1 MSYPFPPIE
10 RKVYPKTFLK
20 DVHIIF
26 RFAAINRTTELDAAV
41 EIFFR
46 ESFLLDGILISSLE
60 KGMKVFSKDEQIIFF
75 FGADFVELSIK
86 QPEYV
91 SYDHISPYRELLR
104 NYLQTLKVGELKK
117 LVMYKYNQLEY
128 QANDEKQVKDVICD
142 VLNSELMSDVG
153 DVLDNYTRWEKTTHF
168 SDDDSQ
174 SQFTIEYG
182 FRKDAQNPKNGALTM
197 KTQIESMEDSI
208 TSTNV
213 EEKMELFNHIL
224 DNGFHWCVVPEIIN
238 RMKEV

>member
-10 RKVYPKTFLK
+10 RIVYPKTFLK

-26 RFAAINRTTELDAAV
+26 HFDAMSRNSELDVAV
-41 EIFFR
+41 EKFFE
-46 ESFLLDGILISSLE
+46 ESFLLKGISISSLG
-60 KGMKVFSKDEQIIFF
+60 KGMKVFSKDEQTIFI
-75 FGADFVELSIK
+75 FGADFVELSVK

-91 SYDHISPYRELLR
+91 SYDHIFPYRELLR

-128 QANDEKQVKDVICD
+128 QANDKKQTKDVICD
-142 VLNSELMSDVG
+142 VLNSELMSDAR
-153 DVLDNYTRWEKTTHF
+153 DVLDDYTRWEKTKHF
-168 SDDDSQ
+168 SDNDSQ

-197 KTQIESMEDSI
+197 KIQIESMEDGI
-208 TSTNV
+208 TSTDV
-213 EEKMELFNHIL
+213 EKKMELFNQIL

-238 RMKEV
+238 MMKEV